1 MILYYAMGGGLGHLV
16 RARAV
21 LHALGIEARA
31 ALLTAS
37 PHARDRRVVG
47 DLPVHIAPALRDPAG
62 SADREAHREWLAGV
76 LRRLEPEEIFV
87 DTFPVGLLGE
97 LSDRSCVTG
106 ARLVYV
112 GRLLRWPA
120 YTRAFP
126 DAGRAHFA
134 RGYFVEP
141 LHADHDAAMRARCE
155 QVVALQPRD
164 PPADGEA
171 RGDGTGAALATIAR
185 DLPARYWLV
194 VHSGPPEEIAELV
207 AYARDLQRIEADR
220 APIVVAS
227 PHAAPAGDGL
237 IAIDLHPA
245 TSLFAHA
252 ARVVSAC
259 GYNVMRQ
266 MAPYAERHRFL
277 PLPRRYDDQFERAA
291 RRREAARAGVR

>member
-1 MILYYAMGGGLGHLV
+1 MGGGLGHLV

-21 LHALGIEARA
+21 LYALGIEARA

-47 DLPVHIAPALRDPAG
+47 ELPVHVAPAMRDAAG
-62 SADREAHREWLAGV
+62 GDDREAHREWLTGV

-97 LSDRSCVTG
+97 LSDRSRVTG

-112 GRLLRWPA
+112 GRLLQWPA

-141 LHADHDAAMRARCE
+141 LHADHDAAMRASCD
-155 QVVALQPRD
+155 QVVALEPRD
-164 PPADGEA
+164 PPEDAAATAGGA
-171 RGDGTGAALATIAR
+171 GAALATIAR
-185 DLPARYWLV
+185 HLPARFWLV
-194 VHSGPPEEIAELV
+194 VHSGPPGEIAELV

-237 IAIDLHPA
+237 IPIDLHPA
-245 TSLFAHA
+245 TPLFARA

-259 GYNVMRQ
+259 GYNIMRQ
-266 MAPYAERHRFL
+266 MAPYPERHRFL
-277 PLPRRYDDQFERAA
+277 PLPRRYDDQFARAA
-291 RRREAARAGVR
+291 RQRGAARGAVT